1 MKQAFEQIVATH
13 GGAVLRVCRASL
25 SPADAEDAWSET
37 FVAALRAYP
46 ELPADANVEAWL
58 VTIAHRKVID
68 LARANARRPVAVP
81 EPPEAA
87 ATAVPDDEVWAAV
100 RALPDRQREAVAYH
114 WFAGLPY
121 AEIAAI
127 TGSNADAVRRAAA
140 DGLKTLR
147 QVYGATPPAS
157 KTATKTT
164 TRGRR

>member
-1 MKQAFEQIVATH
+1 MKQPFEHIVALH
-13 GGAVLRVCRASL
+13 GAAVLRVCRSSL
-25 SPADAEDAWSET
+25 AQQDAEDAWSET

-58 VTIAHRKVID
+58 VTIARRKVID
-68 LARANARRPVAVP
+68 VARANARRPSSTP
-81 EPPEAA
+81 EL
-87 ATAVPDDEVWAAV
+87 PDGSAHPVDDDVWAAV
-100 RALPDRQREAVAYH
+100 RELPDRQREAVAYH

-147 QVYGATPPAS
+147 RVYGATP
-157 KTATKTT
+157 T
-164 TRGRR
+164 TRGASR

>member
-1 MKQAFEQIVATH
+1 VKQPFEQVVARH
-13 GGAVLRVCRASL
+13 GATVLRVCRASL
-25 SPADAEDAWSET
+25 TSQDAEDAWSET

-46 ELPADANVEAWL
+46 ELPAGANVEAWL

-68 LARANARRPVAVP
+68 LARANARRPVAV
-81 EPPEAA
+81 A
-87 ATAVPDDEVWAAV
+87 ATPESPVAPVGDDEVWVAV
-100 RALPDRQREAVAYH
+100 RELPDRQREAVAYH

-147 QVYGATPPAS
+147 RVYGATP
-157 KTATKTT
+157 TT
-164 TRGRR
+164 GVAR